1 MEAGKLDRRITIQ
14 QATVTRGAGGGETR
28 SWTTLATVWANVRPM
43 SGREFVAGQRTGG
56 GTTTQQLGEVT
67 TTFQIRYRSDV
78 VEKMRISYD
87 SKTYNI
93 RAVLPS
99 EDRKRFLTLACT
111 EGTDSG

>member
-28 SWTTLATVWANVRPM
+28 TWANLATVWANVRPM
-43 SGREFVAGQRTGG
+43 SGREFTAG
-56 GTTTQQLGEVT
+56 QQLGEVT

-78 VEKMRISYD
+78 VEKMRVSYD

-99 EDRKRFLTLACT
+99 EDRKRFITLACT